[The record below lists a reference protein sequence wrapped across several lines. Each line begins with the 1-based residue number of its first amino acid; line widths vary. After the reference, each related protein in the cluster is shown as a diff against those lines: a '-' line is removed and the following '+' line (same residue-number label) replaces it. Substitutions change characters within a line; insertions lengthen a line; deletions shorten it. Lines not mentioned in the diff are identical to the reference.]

1 MPQKS
6 SKARGA
12 AAHGPAGPTPVP
24 VPGPHPKA
32 VDPNPS
38 PAAATV
44 TAVAVAVDAM
54 ERLHVSSAASDGD
67 PPEKPPPPEPEA
79 PPPPPPPAEASSS
92 GRAAVGRSWEEEAV
106 MKLHE
111 LAGVAGEDVEL
122 TEEELRAN
130 DQRQEDEICALEAIF
145 GDAVVIFNKK
155 GGQRSFQIHV
165 HIEIPDAIDV
175 STKLSYGDGILRY
188 GGACDGDEDDLVY
201 KFRVEH
207 LPPIL
212 LTCLLPSSYPSHH
225 PPLFTVSTE
234 WLDKGMISSLCRML
248 DYIWEEQHGMEVTY
262 QWVQWLQSSS
272 LSHLGFDNEIVLSK
286 GNVTCSE
293 DGGDERACSD
303 NASPDAIIPRMMR
316 YNDNRHHEAF
326 LNAIHNCMICFSE
339 LPGSS
344 FTLVVSA
351 ITFVVLFLILF
362 FVLLTIKV
370 SISSNFH
377 VIISFAGNACNR
389 GVPPN
394 ILKRLLGENE
404 FERWEGLLLQ
414 RTLDAMS
421 DVVYCPRCQTA
432 CLEDADHEAVCSNC
446 LFSFCTLCRS
456 RRHIGEQCLS
466 TEERLL
472 ILEARQ
478 KAGQMQ
484 GDQQKILNELKSLKE
499 IMKDSK
505 LCPKCK
511 MAISKTEGCNKMV
524 CLNCNEYFCYQ
535 CNRAITG
542 YDHFKGSC
550 VLFPQEEIDR
560 WELQM
565 NPRVRR
571 QDVAQAHA
579 DIMHSMVKVIFVL
592 HAVNHL
598 QRDLLYSFIGED
610 FVFPQLTAHL
620 PKAPA
625 DAPCRELWEKKNS
638 SEREL
643 LLSTRVPLY
652 GRATRR
658 GGVLARIPRDPARER
673 QMESTRGEREHA
685 PEEAESKEVRMLRE
699 MMLQDSRQ
707 GEESQVSDEQLR
719 SNDQRQQDEVLAM
732 EAIYGDNVCNFS
744 EKAGLRSFQ
753 IYVHCEVPDGIS
765 VIYFLTPSGIDFIK
779 LPCGHYFCWRCM
791 ETYSRMHVKDG
802 TVLKLLC
809 PDAKCQGGVPPN
821 LLKRFLGDADFE
833 RWERLILQKTLDS
846 MADVS
851 YCPRCETACL
861 EDEENNTQCSKCFF
875 SFCTRCRDRRHIGK
889 KCVFLTPEEKLLS
902 SWEREKLHRL
912 SKGDSDKTVYLAK
925 EMLSIKEVLR
935 SSVPCPHCGTAISRV
950 SGCNHMICR
959 RCGKAFCYGCGD
971 LGCSGCGK
979 NRSTDPTQLDVIS
992 FLGEETQKETHKQP
1006 TLQESSRQHPCP
1018 NCHQPNPKVMYH
1030 SFQMSHELVML
1041 LLL

>member
-24 VPGPHPKA
+24 GPHPKA

-38 PAAATV
+38 PAA
-44 TAVAVAVDAM
+44 VAGAVDTM

-67 PPEKPPPPEPEA
+67 PPEKPPPPPPEPEA
-79 PPPPPPPAEASSS
+79 PPPSLPPAEASSS
-92 GRAAVGRSWEEEAV
+92 GRAAVGRSWEEEAL

-111 LAGVAGEDVEL
+111 LAGAAGEDVEL

-155 GGQRSFQIHV
+155 GGQRSFQVHV

-188 GGACDGDEDDLVY
+188 GGACDGNEDDLVY

-225 PPLFTVSTE
+225 PPLFTISTE

-303 NASPDAIIPRMMR
+303 NASPDAIIPRMIR

-344 FTLVVSA
+344 FALVVSA
-351 ITFVVLFLILF
+351 IT
-362 FVLLTIKV
+362 
-370 SISSNFH
+370 
-377 VIISFAGNACNR
+377 
-389 GVPPN
+389 
-394 ILKRLLGENE
+394 
-404 FERWEGLLLQ
+404 
-414 RTLDAMS
+414 
-421 DVVYCPRCQTA
+421 CQTA
-432 CLEDADHEAVCSNC
+432 CLEDADQAVCSNC

-535 CNRAITG
+535 CNHAITG
-542 YDHFKGSC
+542 YDHFK
-550 VLFPQEEIDR
+550 
-560 WELQM
+560 
-565 NPRVRR
+565 
-571 QDVAQAHA
+571 
-579 DIMHSMVKVIFVL
+579 
-592 HAVNHL
+592 
-598 QRDLLYSFIGED
+598 
-610 FVFPQLTAHL
+610 
-620 PKAPA
+620 
-625 DAPCRELWEKKNS
+625 
-638 SEREL
+638 
-643 LLSTRVPLY
+643 
-652 GRATRR
+652 
-658 GGVLARIPRDPARER
+658 
-673 QMESTRGEREHA
+673 
-685 PEEAESKEVRMLRE
+685 
-699 MMLQDSRQ
+699 
-707 GEESQVSDEQLR
+707 
-719 SNDQRQQDEVLAM
+719 
-732 EAIYGDNVCNFS
+732 
-744 EKAGLRSFQ
+744 
-753 IYVHCEVPDGIS
+753 
-765 VIYFLTPSGIDFIK
+765 
-779 LPCGHYFCWRCM
+779 
-791 ETYSRMHVKDG
+791 
-802 TVLKLLC
+802 
-809 PDAKCQGGVPPN
+809 
-821 LLKRFLGDADFE
+821 
-833 RWERLILQKTLDS
+833 
-846 MADVS
+846 
-851 YCPRCETACL
+851 
-861 EDEENNTQCSKCFF
+861 
-875 SFCTRCRDRRHIGK
+875 
-889 KCVFLTPEEKLLS
+889 
-902 SWEREKLHRL
+902 
-912 SKGDSDKTVYLAK
+912 
-925 EMLSIKEVLR
+925 
-935 SSVPCPHCGTAISRV
+935 
-950 SGCNHMICR
+950 
-959 RCGKAFCYGCGD
+959 
-971 LGCSGCGK
+971 
-979 NRSTDPTQLDVIS
+979 
-992 FLGEETQKETHKQP
+992 
-1006 TLQESSRQHPCP
+1006 
-1018 NCHQPNPKVMYH
+1018 
-1030 SFQMSHELVML
+1030 
-1041 LLL
+1041 